1 MRAVGQLI
9 AVTLLVAG
17 CASVP
22 PEAPQ
27 LSTELGK
34 RISAIEEANITLLH
48 RFFDQKRAQVD
59 RFIEQEWAPLF
70 ADEFFNNPT
79 ISDAWNTI
87 VHEDDKKQRL
97 TFLVKSGPRLQKAIN
112 AKRLELIQPLDD
124 LERRIEK
131 KVRDDYV
138 QARALNNAITS
149 FLLSASKISENRNR
163 YLESVGVK
171 DQQVGK
177 WIDQTDD
184 AVANLLSTTQAG
196 KDRVDRGKAF
206 IEKIRNIRDAI

>member
-9 AVTLLVAG
+9 AVALFLAG

-27 LSTELGK
+27 LSAELGK
-34 RISAIEEANITLLH
+34 RISAIEDANITLLH
-48 RFFDQKRAQVD
+48 RFFDQKRGEVD
-59 RFIEQEWAPLF
+59 RFIEQEWVPVF
-70 ADEFFNNPT
+70 AEEFFNKPT
-79 ISDAWNTI
+79 ISSTWNTI
-87 VHEDDKKQRL
+87 VREDDKKQRL
-97 TFLVKSGPRLQKAIN
+97 IFLVKSGPKLQKVIN
-112 AKRLELIQPLDD
+112 TKRLELIQPLDD

-149 FLLSASKISENRNR
+149 FLLSASNVAENRKR
-163 YLESVGVK
+163 YLETAGVS

-196 KDRVDRGKAF
+196 KGKVDRGKAF
-206 IEKIRNIRDAI
+206 IEKIRNIRDSI